1 MGWLGYI
8 VLLVVCSLGHALIWV
23 RIINWTHGVRT
34 QKFLI
39 KLFRVGLHLILSGSP
54 LLFIALTWEQAPE
67 VWYSIPAWLQPYLL
81 LTAAL
86 GGVVFPLI
94 VLSYWL
100 KGPPGALLSQ
110 KKERLNLALPP
121 GGGGLGGGVR
131 GSGRHGLLAALPWN
145 QIYEAELI
153 EREIAIPHLPTE
165 WDGLRILH
173 LSDLHMWGRPSKA
186 YFEAVFARCAER
198 PCDVLIITGD
208 LIDSEEHYEWLP
220 LLRTLSWKEGAFAIR
235 GNHDARFDAD
245 RVTSELEQ
253 MGIQALGGQARMISI
268 RAQPLLVMGNESPW
282 LLPIPDLHPF
292 EAHDCFRLA
301 LIHTPDQFHW
311 AKQQGANLVLAGHC
325 HGGQIRFPGFGSI
338 FVPCK
343 TGRRYDMGLFQEA
356 ETVLH
361 VSRGLSGSFPVRYF
375 CRPEVTWLTL
385 RCAM

>member
-1 MGWLGYI
+1 MGWLVYLA
-8 VLLVVCSLGHALIWV
+8 LLVVCSLGHALIWV

-39 KLFRVGLHLILSGSP
+39 KLFRIGLHLILSGSP
-54 LLFIALTWEQAPE
+54 LLFIALTWEQAPD

-81 LTAAL
+81 LTAVL
-86 GGVVFPLI
+86 GGIAFPSM
-94 VLSYWL
+94 VLTYWL

-110 KKERLNLALPP
+110 GQEKLKLISSS
-121 GGGGLGGGVR
+121 GIK
-131 GSGRHGLLAALPWN
+131 GSGPHGLLASLPWN
-145 QIYEAELI
+145 QIYEVDLVEK
-153 EREIAIPHLPTE
+153 EIVVPGLPAQ
-165 WDGLRILH
+165 WDGLLILH
-173 LSDLHMWGRPSKA
+173 LSDLHLCGRPGKA
-186 YFEAVFARCAER
+186 YFESVFARCAEK
-198 PCDVLIITGD
+198 PCDLLVITGD
-208 LIDSEEHYEWLP
+208 LIDSDEHYEWLQ
-220 LLRTLSWKEGAFAIR
+220 LLRSLSWKEAALAIR
-235 GNHDARFDAD
+235 GNHDARFDAG
-245 RVTSELEQ
+245 RVNSELEQ
-253 MGIQALGGQARMISI
+253 MGIQPIGGQARMISI
-268 RAQPLLVMGNESPW
+268 RQQPVLVMGNEAPW

-343 TGRRYDMGLFQEA
+343 TGRKYDMGLFQEG

-385 RCAM
+385 RCGDSVTA